1 MISRKKLELIRMGL
15 RSLLGYPMR
24 TILTMLGVVF
34 GVGSVIA
41 MLALGTG
48 AERELLQEIG
58 RLGIQNIIINSVKPE
73 KPEEANRTGGYISI
87 YGITFRDHRQIL
99 DTIPGLEKVL
109 PVHISKKQVWWGSR
123 KIESTLFAVTPEHL
137 EMFDLKTS
145 VGRTLTNLDD
155 ENLARVC
162 VIRSGLLEELGIYED
177 PINLP
182 ININNESFRIIG
194 VLEDD
199 SFQGYARKALV
210 VDARSS
216 EIYVPYNTIL
226 KRHGT
231 RSISGSGS
239 TGDWVATDIELNQI
253 VVSVEDLDQVL
264 MTSRTIDSLMA
275 MNHPEQD
282 YELVVPLEVL
292 AQRRKTQQVFNI
304 ALVAIASISLLVG
317 GIGIAN
323 IMLATVT
330 ERTKEIGVRRALGAR
345 RRHIMAQFLTE
356 TTTISTIGGAVG
368 VLMGIGLVEVLI
380 LFTGWSAAITLSSVL
395 LALSISMAVGIVSGI
410 YPARRAAALDPITA
424 LRHE

>member
-1 MISRKKLELIRMGL
+1 MELIRMGL
-15 RSLLGYPMR
+15 RSLLAYPMR
-24 TILTMLGVVF
+24 TVLTMLGVVF

-41 MLALGTG
+41 MLALGAG

-58 RLGIQNIIINSVKPE
+58 RLGIQNIIINSVKAE
-73 KPEEANRTGGYISI
+73 KPEESNRTGGYITFF
-87 YGITFRDHRQIL
+87 GITFKDHRQIL
-99 DTIPGLEKVL
+99 DTIPGLEQVL
-109 PVHISKKQVWWGSR
+109 PVHISKKQVWWGS
-123 KIESTLFAVTPEHL
+123 KKVESTLFAVTPEHL
-137 EMFDLKTS
+137 EMFDLQTA
-145 VGRTLTNLDD
+145 VGRTLTKVDD
-155 ENLARVC
+155 DNLARVC
-162 VIRSGLLEELGIYED
+162 VIRSGLLEELGIYQD

-182 ININNESFRIIG
+182 ININNETFHIVG

-210 VDARSS
+210 VDSRSS
-216 EIYVPYNTIL
+216 EIYVPYQTIL

-231 RSISGSGS
+231 RSISGSSS
-239 TGDWVATDIELNQI
+239 TGDWVATDVELNQI
-253 VVSVEDLDQVL
+253 VVSVKDLDHVL
-264 MTSRTIDSLMA
+264 MTSRMIDQLMA
-275 MNHPEQD
+275 RNHPEKD

-330 ERTKEIGVRRALGAR
+330 ERTKEIGIRRALGAR
-345 RRHIMAQFLTE
+345 RRHIVAQFLAE
-356 TTTISTIGGAVG
+356 TTTISTVGGAAGVLVG
-368 VLMGIGLVEVLI
+368 VGLVQVLI
-380 LFTGWSAAITLSSVL
+380 LFTGWSAAITPGSIL

-410 YPARRAAALDPITA
+410 FPARRAAGLDPITA